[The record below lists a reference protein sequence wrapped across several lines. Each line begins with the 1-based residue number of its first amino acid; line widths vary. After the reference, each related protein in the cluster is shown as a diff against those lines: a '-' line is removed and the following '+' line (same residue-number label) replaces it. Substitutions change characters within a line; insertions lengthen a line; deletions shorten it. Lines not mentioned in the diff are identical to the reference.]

1 VRAVVVDE
9 VGIVAVEMGEKEVVV
24 GIIVGIDV
32 VEVVIMVG
40 VMMVV
45 ELGIIV
51 VGIWRVLL

>member
-1 VRAVVVDE
+1 VRTVVVDE
-9 VGIVAVEMGEKEVVV
+9 VGIVVVEMGEKVVVV
-24 GIIVGIDV
+24 GMIVGIDV

>member
-1 VRAVVVDE
+1 VVVGE
-9 VGIVAVEMGEKEVVV
+9 VGIVVVEMGEKVVVV
-24 GIIVGIDV
+24 GMIVGIDV